1 MGAPKLRSEVEKLI
15 KKADDRLLEM
25 MYAMATAYTNKNI
38 VAYST
43 DGKALTRED
52 YIKQIEE
59 AEADIKAGRTITT
72 TELKKRI
79 KSWKKG

>member
-1 MGAPKLRSEVEKLI
+1 MGAPKLRAEVEKII

-52 YIKQIEE
+52 YIQQIEA
-59 AEADIKAGRTITT
+59 AEADIEAGKTITT
-72 TELKKRI
+72 VELKKRM
-79 KSWKKG
+79 KSWKKT